1 MPNQEKKRTLDDRER
16 LIYAPFSGVGGIVYD
31 KDAVYIELG
40 GSHSYSH
47 HNENNSSHN
56 PYINSIITSKN
67 TIDSKLTA
75 GKLKIFS
82 TGEDIDSSNIIDEN
96 VDEKTENG
104 KNGASKSSKKMLDE
118 SEESNEDEYD
128 EDEEFDQDEDEN
140 EEDFDDS
147 DEEDDDE
154 DDSDDEEEDGEE
166 SSTNKREKFKFDD
179 DDDDDD
185 DEDEEDEEEDEENT
199 AKWKKNLKLKA
210 SVNFEQNKKV
220 NWGKLVYEASGS
232 NPFTANTSETNNEL
246 FRIKKIDYKSD
257 ALTKDNSKH
266 QTFLNEWGLNKEKP
280 QNSDEDEDEDED
292 DEENPFDKIKDCFVT
307 GKWESDKDAQN
318 LLDDD
323 EDEDVFGDFEDFE
336 SGKKF
341 SGKKELN
348 KDEDED
354 DEDEDFGDDDGDDQE
369 EENGA
374 KGSSKDKKEEK
385 KKRKLKSEM
394 TKSERLMEKKRRLK
408 EKFNEE
414 FDAEKSGDPNE
425 NNYLNHLEHLAEQQ
439 TSLNRLEFEKME
451 DRVRVEY
458 EGFRSGMYVRIEIRK
473 MPCEFVKNFDSR
485 FLSIVG
491 SLGVNESN
499 IGYVQVRLKKHRWYR
514 KILKTKDP
522 LIVSLGW
529 RRFQT
534 IPIYF
539 IQDHN
544 MRNRSLKY
552 TPQHMYCHASFW
564 GGIIF

>member
-1 MPNQEKKRTLDDRER
+1 LPNQEKKRTLDDRER

-82 TGEDIDSSNIIDEN
+82 TGEDIDSSNLIDEN
-96 VDEKTENG
+96 ADEKTE
-104 KNGASKSSKKMLDE
+104 KNDANKSSKKMLAE

-128 EDEEFDQDEDEN
+128 EDEEFDQDEEEN

-154 DDSDDEEEDGEE
+154 EDSDEEEEDGEE
-166 SSTNKREKFKFDD
+166 SNTKKREKFKFDD
-179 DDDDDD
+179 DDD
-185 DEDEEDEEEDEENT
+185 EEDEEEEDEEEENT

-280 QNSDEDEDEDED
+280 EDSDEDEDE
-292 DEENPFDKIKDCFVT
+292 EENPFDKIKDCFVT

-354 DEDEDFGDDDGDDQE
+354 DEFGDEDEDFGDDDGDDQE
-369 EENGA
+369 ENGA
-374 KGSSKDKKEEK
+374 KGISNDKKEEK

-394 TKSERLMEKKRRLK
+394 TKSERLIEKKRRLK

-485 FLSIVG
+485 LLAIVG

-552 TPQHMYCHASFW
+552 TPQHMFCHASFW